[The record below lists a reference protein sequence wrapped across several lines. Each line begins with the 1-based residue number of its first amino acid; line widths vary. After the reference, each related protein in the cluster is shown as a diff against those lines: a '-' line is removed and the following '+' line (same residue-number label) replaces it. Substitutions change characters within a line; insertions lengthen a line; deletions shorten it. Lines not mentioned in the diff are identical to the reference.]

1 MSTAAEDQPK
11 LVSHCAILYAK
22 LDAECNAERIWS
34 GKIITTCASLGI
46 NAGSYSRV
54 VNALRRLGCI
64 EQLEKGYRSRPSV
77 YRIHFPPTP
86 EVWEQNAPDR
96 TEDLTSGPSSDTMA
110 GRLRDLEIQLGGI
123 NVVAALATIE
133 GEVKGLRK
141 EVQELRRKFGST
153 TASQQ

>member
-22 LDAECNAERIWS
+22 LDAECNNERIWS
-34 GKIITTCASLGI
+34 GKMISTCASLGI

-64 EQLEKGYRSRPSV
+64 EQLEKGYRARPSM

-86 EVWEQNAPDR
+86 EVWAQNAPDR
-96 TEDLTSGPSSDTMA
+96 TEDLTSAPSSDTMA
-110 GRLRDLEIQLGGI
+110 ARLRDLEIQLGGI

-141 EVQELRRKFGST
+141 EVQELRREVST
-153 TASQQ
+153 ARQQQ